1 MSKNVYPHRTVN
13 GVKKR
18 LHRHIMEEHLGR
30 PLESNEHVYHLNGD
44 PKDNSLENL
53 VVIKKN
59 SYADLNQ
66 NEET

>member
-1 MSKNVYPHRTVN
+1 MSRNTYPHKTIK

-30 PLESNEHVYHLNGD
+30 LLESNEHVYHLNGD
-44 PKDNSLENL
+44 PKDNRLENL

-59 SYADLNQ
+59 SYNVTLKSKM
-66 NEET
+66 

>member
-1 MSKNVYPHRTVN
+1 MSKNSYPHKTIN

-30 PLESNEHVYHLNGD
+30 MLEPNEHVYHLNGD
-44 PKDNSLENL
+44 SKDNSLDNL

-59 SYADLNQ
+59 SYTVTLKSKV
-66 NEET
+66 